1 MKKDFTGVFYFERT
15 TNSNLLGEFS
25 NNESEI
31 IMTESA
37 IASGGTNDF
46 EGDYTTSWFD
56 FKVNGVNMKIKRT
69 GNKYEI
75 TWLDNDGKPIF
86 KGEGFLAGNKLI
98 GFYKKTI

>member
-25 NNESEI
+25 NSESET

-37 IASGGTNDF
+37 IASGDTNDF
-46 EGDYTTSWFD
+46 EGVYTTTWFD
-56 FKVNGVNMKIKRT
+56 FQVTGMNMEIKRA
-69 GNKYEI
+69 GSKYEI
-75 TWLDNDGKPIF
+75 IWIDKEKKPIF

-98 GFYKKTI
+98 GFYTKNV